1 MPVVTIIIPYKN
13 NLKYLLLALESI
25 FAQTYKGYK
34 ILIIYDDED
43 ESDLLLLKKFIS
55 KKKRK
60 FKFSIK
66 IIKNKKNLGA
76 GGSRNVGI
84 KYAFTKYIAF
94 LDSDDLWF
102 KNKLK
107 EQLFFMKKKNL
118 IMSHTSYVGM
128 NDKLK
133 ILYKRKAK
141 KIIKFNDLIASCDIG
156 LSTVILDT
164 KFIKKN
170 NLFFPDNIKTK
181 EDYVFWLRILKKI
194 NKINGL
200 NKELTYY
207 RERKNSLSSNI
218 LTNIFNG
225 YKVYRIF
232 MGYNF
237 IKSLFCLFRLSFN
250 YLNKIK

>member
-84 KYAFTKYIAF
+84 KYAFTKYIHF
-94 LDSDDLWF
+94 IDS
-102 KNKLK
+102 
-107 EQLFFMKKKNL
+107 
-118 IMSHTSYVGM
+118 Y
-128 NDKLK
+128 
-133 ILYKRKAK
+133 
-141 KIIKFNDLIASCDIG
+141 
-156 LSTVILDT
+156 
-164 KFIKKN
+164 
-170 NLFFPDNIKTK
+170 
-181 EDYVFWLRILKKI
+181 
-194 NKINGL
+194 
-200 NKELTYY
+200 
-207 RERKNSLSSNI
+207 
-218 LTNIFNG
+218 
-225 YKVYRIF
+225 
-232 MGYNF
+232 
-237 IKSLFCLFRLSFN
+237 
-250 YLNKIK
+250 

>member
-1 MPVVTIIIPYKN
+1 
-13 NLKYLLLALESI
+13 
-25 FAQTYKGYK
+25 
-34 ILIIYDDED
+34 
-43 ESDLLLLKKFIS
+43 
-55 KKKRK
+55 
-60 FKFSIK
+60 
-66 IIKNKKNLGA
+66 
-76 GGSRNVGI
+76 
-84 KYAFTKYIAF
+84 
-94 LDSDDLWF
+94 
-102 KNKLK
+102 
-107 EQLFFMKKKNL
+107 
-118 IMSHTSYVGM
+118 MSHTSYVGM